1 MKTRGKSQTDEDE
14 PRYPKRERKPFNKD
28 AGYLRA
34 CAAEK
39 EKRERMDSEDEE
51 EDDDD
56 EDEEEEEPETPKQY
70 SMRERKPFNKDEG
83 YYRACGLATKK
94 RAAPPESPKRAPPKE
109 SPTGSPGSAGRGG
122 PGTPRR
128 GKTAQDRRGPY
139 LKKSKRLLMDALDD
153 FEMKRGD
160 LSKYK
165 RRREEDDERGPSD
178 KGLAPVLTEAI
189 DENVDWKQIGG
200 MTTSINH
207 VKECVVFPL
216 LYPGMFTSLGI
227 QSPKGM
233 LFHGPPGTGKTLMVR
248 CLAGS
253 LKKAGLNV
261 TLFIRKGAD
270 VLSKFIGEAEQQL
283 RQLFDEA
290 KKLEPSI
297 IFFDEIDG
305 LAPVRSGRNDQVH
318 TCIVATLL
326 ALMDGLENRG
336 RVIVIG
342 ATNRPDAVDPAL
354 RRPGRFDREIAF
366 SVPTAAE
373 RFDILKVHTAKWPC
387 APLPETLKKVA
398 DTLVGYTGADLQ
410 AICNEAGLCALRRI
424 FPQIYEEDMPLNID
438 LRDVRVCERDFNTS
452 VKQLKPSG
460 ARATRNP
467 ERALQP
473 YWHELFAPQIER
485 VVEAMK
491 SQHGKVEADG
501 FRVLY
506 VREISDEAMVTKYI
520 APAALHQLALP
531 VFTLNAGVEA
541 QDCHALGQQI
551 NSAIERAPAVVY
563 LPRFDNWEKS
573 AELSPFPR
581 HLQNCIQE
589 VSADRKIIFL

>member
-70 SMRERKPFNKDEG
+70 SKRERKLFNKDEG

-189 DENVDWKQIGG
+189 DENVDWKSIGG

-270 VLSKFIGEAEQQL
+270 ILSKFIGEAEQQL
-283 RQLFDEA
+283 RQLFDQA

-305 LAPVRSGRNDQVH
+305 LAPVRSAKNDQVH

-326 ALMDGLENRG
+326 ALMDGMENRG

-354 RRPGRFDREIAF
+354 RRPGRFDREIVF

-373 RFDILKVHTAKWPC
+373 RLDILKVHTAKWPC

-398 DTLVGYTGADLQ
+398 DRLVGYTGADMQ
-410 AICNEAGLCALRRI
+410 AICNEAGLAAFRRI
-424 FPQIYEEDMPLNID
+424 FPQIYEDD
-438 LRDVRVCERDFNTS
+438 
-452 VKQLKPSG
+452 
-460 ARATRNP
+460 
-467 ERALQP
+467 RALQ
-473 YWHELFAPQIER
+473 IDER
-485 VVEAMK
+485 VEK
-491 SQHGKVEADG
+491 LRKLSSDADA

-506 VREISDEAMVTKYI
+506 CREKTDETFVTKYI
-520 APAALHQLALP
+520 APAALHQLGLP
-531 VFTLNAGVEA
+531 VFSLNAGVEA
-541 QDCHALGQQI
+541 QDCHALAQQI
-551 NSAIERAPAVVY
+551 NAAIERAPAVLY
-563 LPRFDNWEKS
+563 LPRLDCWKQS
-573 AELSPFPR
+573 AKIYSPYP
-581 HLQNCIQE
+581 HLENCIRH
-589 VSADRKIIFL
+589 VSPDCNIVLLVTDYTRGAKSTGNDLGFDE